1 MKRVL
6 LTLFVFLL
14 AVSWQPRQMLHAQ
27 VIGDSITF
35 DWIIPVER
43 TDGTALLNLAGFR
56 VYQSA
61 QAGVYQVN
69 PVSDI
74 NNPGIA
80 TYVLDGVGE
89 GLWYFVV
96 TAYDAAGL
104 ESDHS
109 NEVSMTIVGIPS
121 PPKAPA
127 AFRVVST

>member
-1 MKRVL
+1 MKRLL
-6 LTLFVFLL
+6 LTLFIFILV
-14 AVSWQPRQMLHAQ
+14 VSWEPQQNLRAQ
-27 VIGDSITF
+27 VTGIHAVTF
-35 DWIIPVER
+35 QWEIPTER
-43 TDGTALLNLAGFR
+43 MDNTPILNLAGFR
-56 VYQSA
+56 LYQSA
-61 QAGVYQVN
+61 EPGVYTTT

-96 TAYDAAGL
+96 TAYDADGL

-109 NEVSMTIVGIPS
+109 NEVSKIIVGIPS

-127 AFRVVST
+127 AFLVLN